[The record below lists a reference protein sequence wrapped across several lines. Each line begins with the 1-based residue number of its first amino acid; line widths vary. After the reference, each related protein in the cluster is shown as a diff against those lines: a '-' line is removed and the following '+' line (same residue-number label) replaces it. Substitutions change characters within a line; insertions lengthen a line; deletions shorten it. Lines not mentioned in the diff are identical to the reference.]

1 MAGDTRPQG
10 NAAVRPLS
18 DTLDQPMER
27 NMFRKLLLSI
37 CLALVVP
44 VLAMAEASSDTGQKT
59 FVEGEDYELISPA
72 IRTRNPDKIEVVEFF
87 WYGCSHCYD
96 FEPLIQQWRKGV
108 AEDVDFHGSPA
119 VWNAPMELHAKA
131 YYTAE
136 VLGVL
141 ETMGPVLFKAMNV
154 DRKRLQ
160 SEDEIRELF
169 VANGVSAQDFDKAFE
184 SFGVDSMV
192 RQAMARARAAKISGT
207 PSMMVEGKYRVSAR
221 KAGGQ
226 AGMLEVVDF
235 LVAKERQARGPAQ

>member
-1 MAGDTRPQG
+1 
-10 NAAVRPLS
+10 
-18 DTLDQPMER
+18 
-27 NMFRKLLLSI
+27 MFRKLLLSI
-37 CLALVVP
+37 CLALAVP
-44 VLAMAEASSDTGQKT
+44 VLAKAEEAPAAGGKT
-59 FVEGEDYELISPA
+59 FVEGEDYELIAPA
-72 IRTRNPDKIEVVEFF
+72 IRTRNPDRIEVVEFF

-96 FEPLIQQWRKGV
+96 FEPLVQQWQKGL

-119 VWNAPMELHAKA
+119 VWNAAMELHAKA

-136 VLGVL
+136 VLGAL
-141 ETMGPVLFKAMNV
+141 ETMSPVLFKAMNV

-184 SFGVDSMV
+184 SFGVDSMM
-192 RQAMARARAAKISGT
+192 RQATARARAAKISGT
-207 PSMMVEGKYRVSAR
+207 PSMMVEGKYRVSAG

-235 LVAKERQARGPAQ
+235 LVAKERLARQQAN

>member
-1 MAGDTRPQG
+1 M
-10 NAAVRPLS
+10 L
-18 DTLDQPMER
+18 
-27 NMFRKLLLSI
+27 
-37 CLALVVP
+37 
-44 VLAMAEASSDTGQKT
+44 
-59 FVEGEDYELISPA
+59 YEVI
-72 IRTRNPDKIEVVEFF
+72 T
-87 WYGCSHCYD
+87 
-96 FEPLIQQWRKGV
+96 
-108 AEDVDFHGSPA
+108 
-119 VWNAPMELHAKA
+119 

-192 RQAMARARAAKISGT
+192 RQATARARAAKISGT
-207 PSMMVEGKYRVSAR
+207 PSLMVEGKYRVSAR

>member
-1 MAGDTRPQG
+1 
-10 NAAVRPLS
+10 
-18 DTLDQPMER
+18 
-27 NMFRKLLLSI
+27 MFRKLLLSI

-44 VLAMAEASSDTGQKT
+44 VLAMAEESTDAARKT
-59 FVEGEDYELISPA
+59 FVEGEDYELITPA

-87 WYGCSHCYD
+87 WYGCSHCYA
-96 FEPLIQQWRKGV
+96 FEPLLQQWRKGL

-119 VWNAPMELHAKA
+119 VWNPAMELHAKA

-141 ETMGPVLFKAMNV
+141 ETMSPVLFKAMNV

-169 VANGVSAQDFDKAFE
+169 VANGVSAGDFDKAFGA
-184 SFGVDSMV
+184 FGVDSMV
-192 RQAMARARAAKISGT
+192 RQATARARASKISGT
-207 PSMMVEGKYRVSAR
+207 PSMMVEGKYRVSVR
-221 KAGGQ
+221 KGLGQ

-235 LVAKERQARGPAQ
+235 LVAKERQSRQQAN